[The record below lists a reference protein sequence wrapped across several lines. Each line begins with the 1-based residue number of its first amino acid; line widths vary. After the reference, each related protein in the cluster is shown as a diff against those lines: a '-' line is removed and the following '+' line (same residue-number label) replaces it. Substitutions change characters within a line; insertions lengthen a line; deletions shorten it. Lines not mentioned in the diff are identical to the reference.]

1 MKITLDINDNMM
13 CGFFNGVMLT
23 YDGLQMV
30 SHQLSTDDLTD
41 GNTIKLPR
49 EELRHAEE

>member
-1 MKITLDINDNMM
+1 MRIILDINDNMM
-13 CGFFNGVMLT
+13 CAFFGGVMLT

-30 SHQLSTDDLTD
+30 SYQLSTDDLID

>member
-1 MKITLDINDNMM
+1 MKITLEISDDML
-13 CGFFNGVMLT
+13 CGFFCGVKLE

-30 SHQLSTDDLTD
+30 SYQLSTDDLTD